1 MMKHI
6 LVTGGAG
13 FIGSNTVRYA
23 LDKGLTVSVLD
34 SFENAV
40 ISKLELLELGVHVH
54 ELDIQNCQ
62 AIESVS
68 GQFDA
73 IVHLAAQVSV
83 PKSIQ
88 DPERNH
94 SVNVSGTEHVLQF
107 AQQNN
112 VKRFIFASSSAVY
125 GDCETMPLSES
136 SGGELQSPYA
146 KSKFEIEQKIDAYFQ
161 QGSEFLSLRFF
172 NVYGPEQRLDSNYG
186 AVVPIFIDRYTQGIQ
201 PTIYGSGN
209 QSRDF
214 VNVHDI
220 ARLLVDLS
228 IGEWAQPKQSVYNVG
243 TGQSVTITELASLIH
258 ELSQSN
264 LAFEPSFQTQRAGDI
279 EHSVA
284 SIEAIRRDLNWKPE
298 ISLEDGL
305 RELIEVDSS

>member
-1 MMKHI
+1 MKRI
-6 LVTGGAG
+6 LITGGAG
-13 FIGSNTVRYA
+13 FIGSNTVKYA
-23 LDKGLTVSVLD
+23 LGIGLNVSVLD

-40 ISKLELLELGVHVH
+40 ISKHALQKLGVNVLELNIENSQGLEQMN
-54 ELDIQNCQ
+54 DQY
-62 AIESVS
+62 
-68 GQFDA
+68 DA

-88 DPERNH
+88 DPEKNQ
-94 SVNVSGTEHVLQF
+94 SVNVDGTEHMLQY
-107 AQQNN
+107 AQRNQ

-125 GDCETMPLSES
+125 GDCGTMPLREDSK
-136 SGGELQSPYA
+136 GELQSPYA
-146 KSKFEIEQKIDAYFQ
+146 KSKFEIEQKIDDCFQ

-172 NVYGPEQRLDSNYG
+172 NVYGPRQRFDSKYG
-186 AVVPIFIDRYTQGIQ
+186 AVVPIFIDGLTSGDQ
-201 PTIYGSGN
+201 PKIYGSGA

-214 VNVHDI
+214 VHVRDV

-243 TGQSVTITELASLIH
+243 TGQSVTIFELASLIH
-258 ELSQSN
+258 ELSQSK
-264 LAFEPSFQTQRAGDI
+264 LPFEPSFHTQRAGDI

-284 SIEAIRRDLNWKPE
+284 SIEAIKRDLNWKPE

>member
-23 LDKGLTVSVLD
+23 LEKGLAVTVMD

-40 ISKLELLELGVHVH
+40 ISKHELLDLGVDVH
-54 ELDIQNCQ
+54 ELDIQNRQ
-62 AIESVS
+62 ALKSIS

-94 SVNVSGTEHVLQF
+94 SINVNGTKNVLRF
-107 AQQNN
+107 AQQNG

-136 SGGELQSPYA
+136 SRGELQSPYA
-146 KSKFEIEQKIDAYFQ
+146 KSKFEIEQKIDDCFQ

-172 NVYGPEQRLDSNYG
+172 NVYGPRQRFDSKYG
-186 AVVPIFIDRYTQGIQ
+186 AVVPIFIDGLTSGDQ
-201 PTIYGSGN
+201 PKIYGSGA

-214 VNVHDI
+214 VHVRDV

-243 TGQSVTITELASLIH
+243 TGQSVTIFELASLIH
-258 ELSQSN
+258 ELSQSK
-264 LAFEPSFQTQRAGDI
+264 LPFEPSFHTQRAGDI

-284 SIEAIRRDLNWKPE
+284 SIEAIKRDLNWKPE

>member
-13 FIGSNTVRYA
+13 FIGSNTVRNA
-23 LDKGLTVSVLD
+23 LERGLTVSVLD

-40 ISKLELLELGVHVH
+40 ISKDDFLQLGVHVL
-54 ELDIQNCQ
+54 ELDIQDPR
-62 AIESVS
+62 ALESITS
-68 GQFDA
+68 RFDA

-107 AQQNN
+107 AQKNG

-125 GDCETMPLSES
+125 GDCEMMPLSES
-136 SGGELQSPYA
+136 SEGELQSPYA
-146 KSKFEIEQKIDAYFQ
+146 ESKLEIERKIDTYFQ
-161 QGSEFLSLRFF
+161 QGAEFLSLRFF
-172 NVYGPEQRLDSNYG
+172 NVYGPKQRLDSNYG
-186 AVVPIFIDRYTQGIQ
+186 AVVPIFVDRTLRGIQ
-201 PTIYGSGN
+201 PTIYGSGS

-214 VNVHDI
+214 VNVGDV

-228 IGEWAQPKQSVYNVG
+228 IGEWPQPKQSVYNVG
-243 TGQSVTITELASLIH
+243 TGRSVTISELASRIH
-258 ELSQSN
+258 KLSQSMF
-264 LAFEPSFQTQRAGDI
+264 AFEPSFRPARAGDI

-284 SIEAIRRDLNWKPE
+284 SIEAIRRDFNWEPE
-298 ISLEDGL
+298 VSLEDGL
-305 RELIEVDSS
+305 RELIEVNSS

>member
-6 LVTGGAG
+6 LITGGAG

-23 LDKGLTVSVLD
+23 LDEGLTVSVLD

-40 ISKLELLELGVHVH
+40 ISKDDLLELGAHVL
-54 ELDIQNCQ
+54 EVDIQDPRVL
-62 AIESVS
+62 ESMS
-68 GQFDA
+68 GPFDA

-94 SVNVSGTEHVLQF
+94 SVNVSGTQHVLQF
-107 AQQNN
+107 AQRNN
-112 VKRFIFASSSAVY
+112 VKRFLFASSSAVY

-136 SGGELQSPYA
+136 SEGELQSPYA
-146 KSKFEIEQKIDAYFQ
+146 KSKLEIEQKIDAYFQ

-172 NVYGPEQRLDSNYG
+172 NVYGPDQRLDSNYG
-186 AVVPIFIDRYTQGIQ
+186 AVVPIFIDRLTQGSQ
-201 PTIYGSGN
+201 PTIYGSGA

-214 VNVHDI
+214 VHVHDV
-220 ARLLVDLS
+220 ARLLVGLS
-228 IGEWAQPKQSVYNVG
+228 VQEWHQPKQSVHNVG
-243 TGQSVTITELASLIH
+243 TGHSVTIFELASLIH
-258 ELSQSN
+258 EISQ
-264 LAFEPSFQTQRAGDI
+264 LEIKFEPSFKPERTGDI

-284 SIEAIRRDLNWKPE
+284 SIEAIKRDLNWKAE

-305 RELIEVDSS
+305 KELIEVDPS